1 MSHMSHNPPGG
12 EPTEGYVVFPDLH
25 GQYELAAR
33 ALENYDLGTVTPI
46 FAGDFIDIGP
56 DSAKLVGLIRTAQA
70 EGAVALTGNHE
81 WVCRNALAEDTDPM
95 VAEWRDFIWPG
106 YESGLLESYGV
117 ERTGN
122 RQHDAKQ
129 LSERMTAAGDL
140 EFIQNELLTSF
151 ETDNFVV
158 VHAGPEPDQPWA
170 AQREALEWAAGP
182 DERLGEEP
190 RQIFDHALAMPA
202 AIPES
207 VDRRCFVTSHVHL
220 SESASERRVGN
231 RICLASRLEAGQPLY
246 VWESRPD
253 RIVEIAQA

>member
-1 MSHMSHNPPGG
+1 MATESS
-12 EPTEGYVVFPDLH
+12 EGYVVFPDLH

-33 ALENYDLGTVTPI
+33 ALERYDLGTVTPV

-56 DSAKLVGLIRTAQA
+56 DSAKLVTLIRKAQA

-81 WVCRNALAEDTDPM
+81 WVCRNVLSPEENPL
-95 VAEWRDFIWPG
+95 VAEWRDLIWPG
-106 YESGLLESYGV
+106 YESGLLESYGL

-122 RQHDAKQ
+122 RQHDAEQ

-140 EFIQNELLTSF
+140 EFLRDELLPSF
-151 ETDNFVV
+151 ETDDFVV
-158 VHAGPEPDQPWA
+158 VHAGPVPDQPWA

-182 DERLGEEP
+182 AERLGEEP

-207 VDRRCFVTSHVHL
+207 VDRRCFVTGHAHL

-246 VWESRPD
+246 VWESRPG
-253 RIVEIAQA
+253 RIVEISQS